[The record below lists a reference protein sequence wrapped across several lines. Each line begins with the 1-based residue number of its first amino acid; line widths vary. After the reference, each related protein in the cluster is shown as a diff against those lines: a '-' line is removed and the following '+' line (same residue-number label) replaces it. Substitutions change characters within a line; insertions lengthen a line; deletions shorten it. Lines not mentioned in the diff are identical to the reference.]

1 MSSLCGHC
9 SQSRSLVCTTKIF
22 CTFCFN
28 DGVFS
33 TLPSVVLGGNRTSL
47 SVARVAQVSL
57 GDFRRG
63 WEQMGTKAEVL
74 EKFALG
80 FKKLDEAV
88 AAVEDFLGMQTC
100 DGTGR

>member
-1 MSSLCGHC
+1 M
-9 SQSRSLVCTTKIF
+9 F
-22 CTFCFN
+22 CP
-28 DGVFS
+28 G
-33 TLPSVVLGGNRTSL
+33 
-47 SVARVAQVSL
+47 VAQVSL

-80 FKKLDEAV
+80 FKRLEEAV

-100 DGTGR
+100 DGTGRSAVNHYSAVHYRLLTLSKPRTASLVGAVG

>member
-1 MSSLCGHC
+1 M
-9 SQSRSLVCTTKIF
+9 
-22 CTFCFN
+22 
-28 DGVFS
+28 
-33 TLPSVVLGGNRTSL
+33 
-47 SVARVAQVSL
+47 SL

-80 FKKLDEAV
+80 FKRIEEAV

-100 DGTGR
+100 DGTGRLV